1 MDIFSDFYYG
11 FGSSRSTANLLTVV
25 SDRIAR
31 NVSSSGA
38 TRAVALEIRLLTE
51 FDMLV
56 FFTNLSLLEF

>member
-31 NVSSSGA
+31 NVSRSGA

-56 FFTNLSLLEF
+56 FFTNLSLFEF